1 MARRAARIRDREE
14 SATRTSERSIP
25 GSCGRMRCNASPI
38 EARYNTLLRSVLG
51 VTPPPRAATRRK
63 GRVRENN
70 PLQSDYAHPEVLNV
84 RARRRPSPVP
94 RLFLADKVRVLLQ
107 ALYVGGDE
115 PGAVRQVFERH
126 DLIRRVHVAVGY
138 RDEPRGYSLPLELY
152 GVRVRAGG
160 ARVGR

>member
-14 SATRTSERSIP
+14 SATRTSERSMP

-51 VTPPPRAATRRK
+51 VTAPPRAPTRRK
-63 GRVRENN
+63 VVFARTIRFKVTTRIPRFYTLG
-70 PLQSDYAHPEVLNV
+70 
-84 RARRRPSPVP
+84 ARRRPSPVP

-115 PGAVRQVFERH
+115 SGAVRQVFESH
-126 DLIRRVHVAVGY
+126 DLVGRVHVAVGH
-138 RDEPRGYSLPLELY
+138 RDKPRGYSLSLELY
-152 GVRVRAGG
+152 GVRIRAGG